1 MGSIETP
8 IEVGSVVVEEKVLD
22 AVSKLETV
30 NGKDVQDVKVDEIL
44 TSGHGK
50 SQVNGIVNEALEVPR
65 SESPYAILEEPNHR
79 GRKIRVITIGAG
91 ASALNFAHD
100 IDTSPL
106 EIELA
111 IYEKNPEIGGTWY
124 ENKWVSNPILRP

>member
-1 MGSIETP
+1 MGSLEVDSVTEQTNLNAMPHGTEINEKHVGHVKAEEICTNGHGNGHASGIETGTP
-8 IEVGSVVVEEKVLD
+8 EVLVTNK
-22 AVSKLETV
+22 
-30 NGKDVQDVKVDEIL
+30 Q
-44 TSGHGK
+44 
-50 SQVNGIVNEALEVPR
+50 
-65 SESPYAILEEPNHR
+65 PYTILEEPNRR

-106 EIELA
+106 NIELA

-124 ENKWVSNPILRP
+124 ENK

>member
-1 MGSIETP
+1 MNGI
-8 IEVGSVVVEEKVLD
+8 
-22 AVSKLETV
+22 
-30 NGKDVQDVKVDEIL
+30 NGKVVKDVKVDEIL
-44 TSGHGK
+44 TNGHAKAGL
-50 SQVNGIVNEALEVPR
+50 NGVETGTPETLTQ
-65 SESPYAILEEPNHR
+65 SKTPYTVLEEPNRR

-106 EIELA
+106 DIELA

-124 ENKWVSNPILRP
+124 ENK

>member
-1 MGSIETP
+1 MGSIEL
-8 IEVGSVVVEEKVLD
+8 GSVVVEEQALDTVSQTKGTKAKYVEAANVEDVLTNGCCHGHVSGNKVEK
-22 AVSKLETV
+22 ATATE
-30 NGKDVQDVKVDEIL
+30 E
-44 TSGHGK
+44 
-50 SQVNGIVNEALEVPR
+50 E
-65 SESPYAILEEPNHR
+65 PYKILEEPNRR

-106 EIELA
+106 DIELA

-124 ENKWVSNPILRP
+124 ENR